1 MRWIWAWVIVL
12 IFGMSGKG
20 TAQTVKITDPVQTL
34 RMVFDEVEQQTGML
48 TLFSNNELDMYREVK
63 LESREYTLKE
73 LYEYL
78 LKGTGLEFEV
88 LNHYVVIRPARR
100 KSEEGEMQ
108 EIRGRV
114 SDERGE
120 PLPGVSIVVKGSSRG
135 VITDADGEYRILL
148 PKVKSVILLFSFIGK
163 RMKQVMYLGKRDL
176 NIVMEDENQEVEE
189 VVVTGFQH
197 VSKRHLTSA
206 VSSMKMSEIMQPGVT
221 TIDRML
227 EGQVPGMIFMQNSG
241 QIGVAPRLR
250 IRGSSTILGTQE
262 PLWVIDGI
270 VQNDPVNVDAGQIND
285 LDFVNLL
292 GNAISGLN
300 PNDVERI
307 DVLKDASATA
317 LYGVRA
323 ANGVIVI
330 TTKKGQEGPLK
341 VNYNFTGSLTTRSR
355 YTDASVD
362 MMDALERIDY
372 SREIIEKG
380 IVFPNISSWVGYE
393 GALMEYYR
401 GEISFTEFQEK
412 VGYYEKNNTDWFD
425 VICRDAFSHT
435 HNLSF
440 SGGTSLIKYYVS
452 LGYNR
457 ENGVLK
463 KEYGDRYTA
472 SVRLSGNHKRFG
484 FSFGMAGNV
493 QKRHYTP
500 SEVGLLN
507 YAYNTSRAV
516 PVCNE
521 DGSLWYYPRQGTTYM
536 VNYNVLNERDH
547 SGQTVDGKGI
557 SLNMNLDYRLTNT
570 LRAEAVLAYHW
581 NNTDQDIYFG
591 EQTAY
596 AADLRGDL
604 YDGGQARGVLPFGG
618 ELRKDDTKSY
628 SYTLRG
634 QLNYSPYLD
643 KAGNHSFSVIA
654 GGEVVSSKY
663 TGRRQIYRGG
673 LSGDGQLIVPV
684 DVEEYPAFG
693 KWLSET
699 PEAQGIAKHQVT
711 NMASLYGS
719 LTYSIRNRYI
729 FNVNARI
736 DASNKFGKDANKR
749 LLPIWSVSG
758 RWNMKEGVLRNLK
771 WVDDFSLRL
780 SFGYQGNMLE
790 LETSEMV
797 IEKGGWN
804 DLMEADESSIYKFP
818 NPNLAWER
826 TASLNLGTDFSFFE
840 GRSRGTVSYFY
851 KKTRGAFLK
860 KKISVIN
867 GVREYVVNQG
877 TIENQGVELGLS
889 CYLVAPARKGA
900 FSWRVD
906 PQLSKVLNRLVE
918 EDQGRDQVMHN
929 SYGYQDYIDGN
940 VQIAG
945 RPLNSFFSYEF
956 TGLSSQDGRPEF
968 AHIGEENW
976 ERYAEM
982 THEEVFQTVMSFSGC
997 RMPYI
1002 QGGIGNTF
1010 TYRNLALSC
1019 NFTYSAGSKVRL
1031 LKLYNNVKSGV
1042 PQPAENLRREML
1054 NRWQQPGDEKRTNIP
1069 GILPN
1074 AEFAETVNAPWWR
1087 NESFKF
1093 AENIWQMYNDSD
1105 IRVVSGNYLKL
1116 QQVSLRYALP
1126 EHWCKAMQMDSMQLS
1141 FAALHLATWCHRAL
1155 KGQDPGTQTGASSN
1169 INVPVRPSY
1178 TFSLSATF

>member
-1 MRWIWAWVIVL
+1 MRWTWVWVIVL
-12 IFGMSGKG
+12 VFGVLGKG
-20 TAQTVKITDPVQTL
+20 TAQTVKMTDSVQTL

-48 TLFSNNELDMYREVK
+48 TLFSNNELDMHREVK

-78 LKGTGLEFEV
+78 LKGTGLEFEI
-88 LNHYVVIRPARR
+88 LNHYVVIRPVRR
-100 KSEEGEMQ
+100 KNEDGKML
-108 EIRGRV
+108 EIKGKV

-135 VITDADGEYRILL
+135 VITDANGEYRILL

-163 RMKQVMYLGKRDL
+163 RMKQVMYLGKGDL

-189 VVVTGFQH
+189 VVITGFQN

-206 VSSMKMSEIMQPGVT
+206 VTSMKASEIMLPGVT

-362 MMDALERIDY
+362 VMDALERIDY

-380 IVFPNISSWVGYE
+380 IVLSNISSWVGYE
-393 GALMEYYR
+393 GALMEFYR

-425 VICRDAFSHT
+425 VICRDAFSHN
-435 HNLSF
+435 HNLSL

-463 KEYGDRYTA
+463 KEHGDRYTT
-472 SVRLSGNHKRFG
+472 SVCLSGSYKRFG
-484 FSFGMAGNV
+484 FSFGMTGNV

-500 SEVGLLN
+500 LEVGLLN

-516 PVCNE
+516 PVYNE
-521 DGSLWYYPRQGTTYM
+521 NGSLWYYPRQGTTYM

-547 SGQTVDGKGI
+547 SGQIVEGKGI
-557 SLNMNLDYRLTNT
+557 SLNMSLDYRLTNT
-570 LRAEAVLAYHW
+570 LKAETVLAYHW

-604 YDGGQARGVLPFGG
+604 YDGGQVRGVLPFGG

-643 KAGNHSFSVIA
+643 KAGNHSFSVVI

-663 TGRRQIYRGG
+663 TGRKQIYRGG
-673 LSGDGQLIVPV
+673 LSGDGKLIEPV

-693 KWLSET
+693 KWSSET
-699 PEAQGIAKHQVT
+699 PEVQGIAKHQVT

-719 LTYSIRNRYI
+719 LTYSIRNIYI
-729 FNVNARI
+729 FNMNARI

-758 RWNMKEGVLRNLK
+758 RWNMKDGVLRNLK

-797 IEKGGWN
+797 IEKGEW
-804 DLMEADESSIYKFP
+804 DDRMESDKSYIYKFP

-826 TASLNLGTDFSFFE
+826 TSSLNLGTDFSFFE
-840 GRSRGTVSYFY
+840 GRLRGTVSYFY
-851 KKTRGAFLK
+851 KKTRDAFLK

-889 CYLVAPARKGA
+889 CYLVASKGKGT

-906 PQLSKVLNRLVE
+906 PQLSKVLNRLVN
-918 EDQGRDQVMHN
+918 EDKGRDQVMHN

-940 VQIAG
+940 VQIVG

-956 TGLSSQDGRPEF
+956 TGLSSKDGRPTF
-968 AHIGEENW
+968 ANIGEENW
-976 ERYAEM
+976 EKYAEM
-982 THEEVFQTVMSFSGC
+982 THEDVFQTVMSFSGC

-1019 NFTYSAGSKVRL
+1019 NFTYSVGSKVRL
-1031 LKLYNNVKSGV
+1031 LKLYNNIKSVV

-1054 NRWQQPGDEKRTNIP
+1054 NRWKRPGDEKYTNIP

-1074 AEFAETVNAPWWR
+1074 AEFSETVNAPWWR
-1087 NESFKF
+1087 NELFKF

-1126 EHWCKAMQMDSMQLS
+1126 ERWCKAMQMDSLQLS
-1141 FAALHLATWCHRAL
+1141 FTTLHLATWCHRAL
-1155 KGQDPGTQTGASSN
+1155 KGQDPGTQTGTSSN

-1178 TFSLSATF
+1178 TFSLNATF